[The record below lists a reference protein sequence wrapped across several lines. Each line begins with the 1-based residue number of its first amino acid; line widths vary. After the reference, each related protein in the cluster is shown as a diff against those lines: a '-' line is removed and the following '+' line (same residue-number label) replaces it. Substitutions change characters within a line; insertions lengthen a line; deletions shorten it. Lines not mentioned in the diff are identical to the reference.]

1 MHANRRSALLV
12 VAFVAVASLGAT
24 CISIND
30 PGVFAINLQNVTG
43 NYAIQPGVLQFG
55 NPPGSNS
62 CATVNAGSYIDQNFD
77 VIKGGRLVDIIV
89 TTHGSFAGNVSNG
102 QLTVNGTPLLSYGGS
117 WNAFNTPQ
125 SSLTSALL
133 TRNQP
138 GVNALI
144 NAIVNQQHIT
154 LCGSG
159 AFNQAT
165 VAGLSVDVEVFA
177 QVDVSNN

>member
-12 VAFVAVASLGAT
+12 AFIAVASLGAT

-62 CATVNAGSYIDQNFD
+62 CATVNSGSYIDQNFD
-77 VIKGGRLVDIIV
+77 VIKGGRLVDLIV
-89 TTHGSFAGNVSNG
+89 TTHGSFAGSVNNG

-125 SSLTSALL
+125 SLLSSSLL
-133 TRNQP
+133 TRNQL
-138 GVNALI
+138 GVNTLI
-144 NAIVNQQHIT
+144 NAIVNQQNIT

-159 AFNQAT
+159 AFSQAAA
-165 VAGLSVDVEVFA
+165 AGLSVEVEVFA
-177 QVDVSNN
+177 QVDVSKN